1 MNAPTPMRQL
11 PDSAHFERRAWVVV
25 GVMLLMLPAML
36 WLCLASFRQTHNS
49 PVAWLPEHSQPR
61 QALAAFAQ
69 EFQTEDMIVV
79 SWVGCNL
86 QDERLPEFAEA
97 VSSRSEAELQNTNLA
112 GTVLDG
118 FHAVERLIYEA
129 GLSRVEATERL
140 QGLLVGKDGRTS
152 CALLP
157 TRFRGNH
164 LRNETVDFI
173 FDATRE
179 AGVADEDVRLAGAFI
194 EGVAID
200 RTSTN
205 SFKAYA
211 LPSALIIS
219 LICWLCLRSWRLA
232 VAVLGVAGFCG
243 GSIIAVL
250 PLVGIKL
257 NAVLVVM
264 APLIMVLSVSSGVHL
279 VNYYLDEW
287 RKGSSQPVAAAIAA
301 GWWPCT
307 FCTLTTAIGMASL
320 VLSEIVP
327 VRQFGALTSLAVL
340 GSLGLMLLVLPG
352 AMHWHL
358 RTAGSPAPRKSG
370 QHRWRGLV
378 SVTARGW
385 APIVALGLL
394 VMLMGGVGVSKVQTS
409 VSVMNL
415 LNDDHWLVSNYRW
428 LEDRL
433 GPLVPIEVLLRFD
446 EDCQLD
452 DVQRV
457 EVVRLIEDA
466 MHGVDELGSVFSG
479 ATFLPYVPEEGGGIH
494 ATFERTAFRREMPAI
509 KEQLK
514 ATAWLAQA
522 GGDDVW
528 RISGRVPAFGNEN
541 YDQLMATVRR
551 DVNHAVAHEM
561 VDGLTV
567 SYTGLAPVVSHAQKM
582 LLDDLFR
589 SLVAAVGLVALVLMF
604 VFRSVRAGLLA
615 MVPNMFPS
623 VVLFG
628 GLGLFGF
635 PVDIGTVMTASV
647 ALGIA
652 VDDTIHFLTW
662 FRREHQRS
670 GDRPEAIR
678 RSFAHSANAMMQTT
692 AVCGLGLSPFV
703 FADFVPTA
711 QFAWMMIAL
720 LGLAIVGDLILL
732 PALLSGPSGSV
743 LEAKPQDHRERES
756 SGADTAVSSS
766 TAYSVNKASHEHAL
780 GR

>member
-1 MNAPTPMRQL
+1 MNAPIDPKR
-11 PDSAHFERRAWVVV
+11 DSARYERRAWLVA
-25 GVMLLMLPAML
+25 GVMILLLPAML
-36 WLCLASFRQTHNS
+36 WFCWESFRETHNS
-49 PVAWLPEHSQPR
+49 PVTWLPNHSQPR
-61 QALAAFAQ
+61 QALLEFAE
-69 EFQTEDMIVV
+69 EFQTEDMIIV
-79 SWVGCNL
+79 SWVGCDL
-86 QDERLPEFAEA
+86 DDTRLPTFAEI
-97 VSSRSEAELQNTNLA
+97 VSGRSDAMLEQTNLSGA
-112 GTVLDG
+112 VLDG
-118 FHAVERLIYEA
+118 FHAIERLIYEA

-140 QGLLVGKDGRTS
+140 QGLLVGNDGKTS

-157 TRFRGNH
+157 TRFRSNH
-164 LRNETVDFI
+164 FRNETVDFI
-173 FDATRE
+173 LNATRE

-200 RTSTN
+200 RASTK

-219 LICWLCLRSWRLA
+219 LICWLCLRSWRLSI
-232 VAVLGVAGFCG
+232 AVLGVAGFSG
-243 GSIIAVL
+243 GTVIAVL

-264 APLIMVLSVSSGVHL
+264 APLIMVLSVSAGVHL

-287 RKGSSQPVAAAIAA
+287 RKGSPRPVSAAIAA

-320 VLSEIVP
+320 MLSEIVP

-340 GSLGLMLLVLPG
+340 GSLGLMMLILPG

-358 RTAGSPAPRKSG
+358 RTSPPAPPKA
-370 QHRWRGLV
+370 QAQQRWGSLV
-378 SVTARGW
+378 SATSRGW
-385 APIVALGLL
+385 APVVVVGLM
-394 VMLMGGVGVSKVQTS
+394 VMLAGGVGVSKVQTS

-446 EDCQLD
+446 EDCELD

-457 EVVRLIEDA
+457 EVVRLIEDT

-479 ATFLPYVPEEGGGIH
+479 ATFLPYIPEEGGGIQ

-509 KEQLK
+509 KEQLQ
-514 ATAWLAQA
+514 ASAWLAQA
-522 GGDDVW
+522 NGDDVW
-528 RISGRVPAFGNEN
+528 RISARVPAFGDEN

-561 VDGLTV
+561 VEGLTV

-582 LLDDLFR
+582 LLNDLFR
-589 SLVAAVGLVALVLMF
+589 SLVAAVGLVAIVLMF

-628 GLGLFGF
+628 GMGLMGVS
-635 PVDIGTVMTASV
+635 VDIGTVMTASV

-662 FRREHQRS
+662 FRREHQRC
-670 GDRPEAIR
+670 GDRREAVR
-678 RSFAHSANAMMQTT
+678 RSFSHSASAMMQTT

-703 FADFVPTA
+703 LADFVPTA

-720 LGLAIVGDLILL
+720 LGLAIVGDLVLL
-732 PALLSGPSGSV
+732 PALLSSPSGAT
-743 LEAKPQDHRERES
+743 LEAKKDARPDREL
-756 SGADTAVSSS
+756 GAEAAVGGPTTS
-766 TAYSVNKASHEHAL
+766 TYSVASVSHEHVM